1 MTLATATDRIDPMS
15 TPARE
20 HQDGSAE
27 TVGTEATGVHSP
39 AEAQT
44 PEELVAQWE
53 AEGPPLAGPVAN
65 LASSLVVLA
74 VGIGGIVLSAGLGIG
89 TASSPGP
96 GTWPLAVSVLI
107 TVLALAQA
115 VVGRRGSQ
123 GGEKFTRYSWITLI
137 GFVTLVAMVVL
148 IPLIGFEVPSL
159 LLCIVWMRFLGGE
172 GWRPTITYSLLIVAA
187 FYAIFIAA
195 LGTSIPHLI

>member
-1 MTLATATDRIDPMS
+1 MPL
-15 TPARE
+15 PARE
-20 HQDGSAE
+20 HLDGPVE
-27 TVGTEATGVHSP
+27 TTDPLDPV
-39 AEAQT
+39 EAQT

-53 AEGPPLAGPVAN
+53 AEAPPQAGPVAN
-65 LASSLVVLA
+65 LAASLVVLA
-74 VGIGGIVLSAGLGIG
+74 LGIGGIVLAVGLGIG

-96 GTWPLAVSVLI
+96 GTWPLAVSVLV

-115 VVGRRGSQ
+115 VIGRHGGQ

-137 GFVTLVAMVVL
+137 GFLTLVAMVVL
-148 IPLIGFEVPSL
+148 IPLIGFEIPAL
-159 LLCIVWMRFLGGE
+159 LLCLVWMRFLGGE
-172 GWRPTITYSLLIVAA
+172 GWRSTIVYSLLIVAA